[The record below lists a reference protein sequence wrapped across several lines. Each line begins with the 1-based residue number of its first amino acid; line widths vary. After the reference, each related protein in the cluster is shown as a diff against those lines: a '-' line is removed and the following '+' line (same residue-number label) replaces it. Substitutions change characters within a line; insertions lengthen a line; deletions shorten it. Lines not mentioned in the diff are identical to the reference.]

1 MIVVD
6 ALLRFSA
13 VGLMVF
19 VSILCLRDMRR
30 SPSLFYLLLAN
41 VCVTSHFL
49 GFTPPVFELPL
60 YLRMVLRFLD
70 VFQLYF
76 LWLFAL
82 SLFQK
87 DFRINAFY
95 VLAGVVYSTPMLMER
110 LVQFRYI
117 DQLPTWWALLVNGL
131 NLLVVIHMMVV
142 TIKGRADDL
151 IESRRRSRIYVV
163 LMLAFSATSVVVL
176 GYILLLNGWTQYQPT
191 VNVFSIWP
199 AIVWIGFWL
208 TEVNEGQF
216 TFDVQAHNPIDQL
229 SARDQQLADQ
239 LQIEVRDKRCFLEPG
254 LSIDSLA
261 KKLGV
266 SAYRLRQFI
275 NQTLGYSNFS
285 SYINTFR
292 IEAIKQAL
300 SDTSNEHIPILTLAL
315 NHGFNSLAPF
325 NRAFKQAEGV
335 TPSAY
340 RKNLAST
347 C

>member
-1 MIVVD
+1 MIVID

-19 VSILCLRDMRR
+19 VSILCLRDLRR

-49 GFTPPVFELPL
+49 GFTPAEFELPL
-60 YLRMVLRFLD
+60 YVRMVFRFLD

-87 DFRINAFY
+87 DFRLNTFY
-95 VLAGVVYSTPMLMER
+95 VLAGVVYSAPMLTER
-110 LVQFRYI
+110 LVQFNYLEP
-117 DQLPTWWALLVNGL
+117 LPHWWALMVNGL
-131 NLLVVIHMMVV
+131 NLMMVVHMMVV

-216 TFDVQAHNPIDQL
+216 TFDVRPCQGEDSL
-229 SARDQQLADQ
+229 SARDQELEKK
-239 LQIEVRDKRCFLEPG
+239 LQHEMNQNGCYLEPS
-254 LSIDSLA
+254 LSIDTLA
-261 KKLGV
+261 KQLGV

-275 NQTLGYSNFS
+275 NQTLGYNNFS
-285 SYINTFR
+285 SYINTYR
-292 IEAIKQAL
+292 IEAVKQAL
-300 SDTSNEHIPILTLAL
+300 SEPSNNHIPILTLAL

-325 NRAFKQAEGV
+325 NRAFKKAEGCD
-335 TPSAY
+335 TFDLPQKPA
-340 RKNLAST
+340 
-347 C
+347 